1 MKLLLP
7 TIFIILAVGFSA
19 CSTHTDDNYY
29 DRANKASEKIFKG
42 FRDRYKITLTRC
54 ES

>member
-19 CSTHTDDNYY
+19 CSTHQDDNYY
-29 DRANKASEKIFKG
+29 DRANKASEKSLQGLEKE
-42 FRDRYKITLTRC
+42 Y
-54 ES
+54 